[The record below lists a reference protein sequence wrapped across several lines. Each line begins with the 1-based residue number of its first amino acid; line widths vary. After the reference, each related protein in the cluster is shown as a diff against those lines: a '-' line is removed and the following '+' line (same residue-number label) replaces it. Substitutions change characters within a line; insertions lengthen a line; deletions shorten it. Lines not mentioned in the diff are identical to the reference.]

1 MKEYWQDLSTGKKMR
16 MILTIILSLSAIIFA
31 ARNWRET
38 EVILVFLKVKM
49 PLTLVIVI
57 SAGIGFALA
66 SLFDYRKFKA
76 RDVEIKRLNN
86 KLLEQDASKKFPEG
100 I

>member
-1 MKEYWQDLSTGKKMR
+1 MKEYWQNLSTGRKTKL
-16 MILTIILSLSAIIFA
+16 IVTIVVSLCAIIFA

-57 SAGIGFALA
+57 SAAIGFAIA

-76 RDVEIKRLNN
+76 RDAEIKRLNN
-86 KLLEQDASKKFPEG
+86 KLLEQSEAARLKE
-100 I
+100 

>member
-1 MKEYWQDLSTGKKMR
+1 MKEYWQNLTTAKKTKL
-16 MILTIILSLSAIIFA
+16 IFTLVLSLCAIIFA

-49 PLTLVIVI
+49 PLTLVIII
-57 SAGIGFALA
+57 SAGIGFAIA

-76 RDVEIKRLNN
+76 RDIEIKRLNN
-86 KLLEQDASKKFPEG
+86 KLIEQGEAQRLKED
-100 I
+100 

>member
-1 MKEYWQDLSTGKKMR
+1 MKEYWQNLSTGRKIKL
-16 MILTIILSLSAIIFA
+16 IVTIVVSLCAIIFA

-57 SAGIGFALA
+57 SAAIGFAIA

-76 RDVEIKRLNN
+76 RDAEIKRLNN
-86 KLLEQDASKKFPEG
+86 KLLEQSEAARLKE
-100 I
+100 